1 MTVLTMP
8 LTWSGKRRTVRDM
21 QYGAMETSDRQ
32 WRVEVGGVG
41 SITWYRLV
49 GADSTRNL
57 TSLGALVQALADLGI
72 DLGDLHEVGPA
83 AQP

>member
-1 MTVLTMP
+1 
-8 LTWSGKRRTVRDM
+8 M
-21 QYGAMETSDRQ
+21 QYGAMETSDRR

-57 TSLGALVQALADLGI
+57 PSLAALVQALTDLGI
-72 DLGDLHEVGPA
+72 DLGDLHEVAPA
-83 AQP
+83 AQPSPRSAAPPTA